1 MGPKREISNALVAR
15 IELVTKANNYSQDI
29 QVVAFD
35 KVKLNIAD
43 YENHELPAV
52 QLIDLSALYEHQ
64 ISQSK
69 TSWQIAVEI
78 CMRTTEGLGIV
89 DQGQLWDLQEDVVR
103 SIMKVPNLGISYV
116 LHVKLL
122 DALTDLHVL
131 EPNYI
136 ATVGLEVLYYEPIT
150 RDNC

>member
-1 MGPKREISNALVAR
+1 MGFKRQIADALVAR
-15 IELVTKANNYSQDI
+15 IELVTTANLYTQDVK
-29 QVVAFD
+29 VVAFD

-43 YENHELPAV
+43 YANHELPAV

-64 ISQSK
+64 MSRSK

-78 CMRTTEGLGIV
+78 CMRTTTALGV
-89 DQGQLWDLQEDVVR
+89 VEQGTLWDLQEDVVR
-103 SIMKVPNLGISYV
+103 SIMKVPNLGLNYV
-116 LHVKLL
+116 QHVKLL